1 MLINI
6 LYRLKNFGIN
16 HETPS
21 YLIRRIRLLTYINIT
36 CIVTTLFYSILFLIL
51 GEWVP
56 ALLDSALVVLFLPP
70 LLLNRLQKHKIA
82 NYLLIT
88 NINIAVL
95 IVTVVYGDEYR
106 NELFYLVT
114 SIVGIIIFKNR
125 LDSIISFVVTILF
138 YLSSKIYCNYNTAL
152 FPTDEEL
159 IEPLSIIG
167 FISVAFIL
175 YMLIVY
181 IRNETIDYESKII
194 NALNNLEDRKHYIL
208 DSLTYAANIQRSIL
222 GNKDRVLKNF
232 KSGFIMLKPK
242 DIVCGDFYWFA
253 EFGNKKIIAAGDCT
267 GHGVPAAFM
276 TIMGNDFLS
285 DIVTKDNITSPDE
298 ILKEL
303 DKRIVNKLSNDKGE
317 ERQDGMDIS
326 ILVIE
331 DQTNII
337 KFAGA
342 KSAIFIVNDNEIK
355 TIKGSHFPVG
365 STQYKESKKYEL
377 QNIKYNSGE
386 KIYLYSDGY
395 QDQFGGPKGK
405 KFLTKKFRELI
416 HEISIDS
423 MSNQKQRLNE
433 EFVKWKNKEDQT
445 DDILVIGLEL

>member
-16 HETPS
+16 QETPS

-36 CIVTTLFYSILFLIL
+36 CIVTALFYSVLFLIL

-56 ALLDSALVVLFLPP
+56 ALLDSFLVVLFLPP
-70 LLLNRLQKHKIA
+70 LFLNRLQKHKIA
-82 NYLLIT
+82 NYLLII

-125 LDSIISFVVTILF
+125 LDSIISFVITILF
-138 YLSSKIYCNYNTAL
+138 YLSSKIYCNTPL
-152 FPTDEEL
+152 FPTDKEL

-194 NALNNLEDRKHYIL
+194 NALNNLEERKHYIL

-222 GNKDRVLKNF
+222 GNKERVLKNF

-253 EFGNKKIIAAGDCT
+253 ELGNKKIIAAGDCT

-276 TIMGNDFLS
+276 TIMGNDFLN
-285 DIVTKDNITSPDE
+285 DIVIKENTTSPDQ

-303 DKRIVNKLSNDKGE
+303 DKRIVNKLTDDKGV

-331 DQTNII
+331 DEINTI

-342 KSAIFIVNDNEIK
+342 KSAIFLVNNNELK

-365 STQYKESKKYEL
+365 STQYKEEKKYEL
-377 QNIKYNSGE
+377 SKIKYNSGE
-386 KIYLYSDGY
+386 KIYLFSDGY

-416 HEISIDS
+416 HEISS
-423 MSNQKQRLNE
+423 NTMSNQKQRLNE
-433 EFVKWKNKEDQT
+433 EFDKWKNKEDQT